1 MNTPFG
7 ASLPARRPAPAVKL
21 LARRAMPPNWIIAR
35 PHFAFAHDRKAG
47 DFSGPCPCDWWQMR
61 MRICAAALTCG
72 LTCGLVATGQT
83 QSSGPAVRRAQG
95 LDACGWMGVRVNPMT
110 PAFAASLGMAEPYG
124 AIFDRPE
131 PGSPA
136 ATAKIEA
143 GDVITTVNGSPVM
156 RSSEFAAMISAMA
169 PGSSVYLTTFRN
181 GQMIKVALTLD
192 RGKCADGPNGGAL
205 SRDIRLADGRR
216 SIHGGA
222 A

>member
-1 MNTPFG
+1 LDHRAQPF
-7 ASLPARRPAPAVKL
+7 
-21 LARRAMPPNWIIAR
+21 
-35 PHFAFAHDRKAG
+35 FAFAHDREAR
-47 DFSGPCPCDWWQMR
+47 DFSGSCACDWWHMR
-61 MRICAAALTCG
+61 MHIAICATVLTCG
-72 LTCGLVATGQT
+72 LTCGLVVTGQT
-83 QSSGPAVRRAQG
+83 QSSGPAVRQAQG
-95 LDACGWMGVRVNPMT
+95 SDACGWIGVRVNPMT

-136 ATAKIEA
+136 ANAKIEA

-169 PGSSVYLTTFRN
+169 PGSTVCLTTLRN

-205 SRDIRLADGRR
+205 SRYVRLADDRQPANASAPSG
-216 SIHGGA
+216 SNDA
-222 A
+222 ATNERA